1 MASAPYPRQHFPA
14 SVGGRLPTALA
25 LCLAGL
31 LLALPS
37 AAETRRVQGLAGV
50 QSVQI
55 FGAVEVEISQGPE
68 AELLFRGEKSRLSP
82 PPFYRSDNTLVLGR
96 SAEAPERNIGGIQYR
111 LSLPSLEALQIL
123 GSADV
128 YLRPLETPLLRVTL
142 EGSADLRLF
151 ELTAERAEFSLR
163 GSGDLHAARLRV
175 DDLQL
180 SLAGS
185 GDLML
190 GEVQARWLRATING
204 SGDIAVTEAGWSDR
218 LDVSVLGSGDADF
231 RGLDGT
237 NAEVNIIGS
246 GEVRLGVLEALEA
259 NILGSGDVIY
269 RGEPQLEQRII
280 GSGSLSRKP

>member
-1 MASAPYPRQHFPA
+1 MASRPFLHQLFYATAR
-14 SVGGRLPTALA
+14 GRLSTTLLLYSFA
-25 LCLAGL
+25 L
-31 LLALPS
+31 LLALPAQS
-37 AAETRRVQGLAGV
+37 ETRRVQGLDGIQRV
-50 QSVQI
+50 QV
-55 FGAVEVEISQGPE
+55 FGAVEVEIQQDAA
-68 AELLFRGEKSRLSP
+68 AELLFRGKEGRLSP
-82 PPFYRSDNTLVLGR
+82 PPFYRSGDTLVLGR
-96 SAEAPERNIGGIQYR
+96 SAEAPERNIGGIKYR
-111 LSLPSLEALQIL
+111 LSLPSLEALQVL

-128 YLRPLETPLLRVTL
+128 YLRPLETSLLSVTL
-142 EGSADLRLF
+142 DGSADLRLF
-151 ELTAERAEFSLR
+151 DVVAERAEFSLR
-163 GSGDLHAARLRV
+163 GSGDLHVARLQV

-180 SLAGS
+180 SVAGS